1 MEPGSVEP
9 PPTGAA
15 AAPGGAAT
23 DARSDA
29 LIYLLLGA
37 ISVRR
42 TLLAEL
48 DPLRQARQEQAR
60 REEARREDRGAPHPA
75 AAARGL
81 RSLLR

>member
-1 MEPGSVEP
+1 MEP

-15 AAPGGAAT
+15 AAPGGVAT

-48 DPLRQARQEQAR
+48 DPLREVRREQAR
-60 REEARREDRGAPHPA
+60 LEDTRREDRGAPHPA
-75 AAARGL
+75 AAGRGL